1 MTPVLL
7 HPKNP
12 LGGRRATSG
21 EGNSDYGGNKAVD
34 SYSSQFDG
42 LAFSLSPSPPH
53 PVIDRCDVEFCVDSD
68 FFVGIKKKIARGFSP
83 PAI

>member
-1 MTPVLL
+1 MVDGDNLTEV
-7 HPKNP
+7 
-12 LGGRRATSG
+12 T
-21 EGNSDYGGNKAVD
+21 EGS
-34 SYSSQFDG
+34 SSCSQFDG